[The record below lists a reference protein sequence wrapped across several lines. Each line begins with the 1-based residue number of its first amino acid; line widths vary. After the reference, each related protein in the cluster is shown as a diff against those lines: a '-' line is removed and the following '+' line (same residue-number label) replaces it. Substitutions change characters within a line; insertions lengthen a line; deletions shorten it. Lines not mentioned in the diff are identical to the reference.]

1 MEKILQQIL
10 EKLTE
15 LSHGQEALRS
25 DVGALQKGQQ
35 TLEQGQQE
43 LRSSV
48 NNLQEAQIRL
58 EKGQKRLEKGQK
70 DIIKQLDAV
79 WKDIKKLDD
88 RLELQEKRSLK
99 S

>member
-1 MEKILQQIL
+1 VEKVLQQIL
-10 EKLTE
+10 EE
-15 LSHGQEALRS
+15 LKSLREGQEA
-25 DVGALQKGQQ
+25 QGQRLERVESGLQ